1 MAVMTYLE
9 AIADG
14 LRQAMRADPSVILLG
29 EDIGAYGGAFKL
41 TKGFLEEF
49 GPSRVIDTPISEA
62 AIVGAA
68 VGAALMGLRPVAEMQ
83 FADFISNAFNQ
94 IVNIAATSAYR
105 AGGCVPLVVRAP
117 CGAGTHGGPFH
128 SQSVEAYFFH
138 TPGLKIV
145 MPSTP
150 ADAKGLMLAAIA
162 DPNPVLYLEHKAL
175 YRSQRGPV
183 DEGLAP
189 VPLGTAAVRRAGR
202 HLTVL
207 TYGMMVSRCLEAAER
222 AASDGIEAEV
232 IDLRTLL
239 PLDFETIAG
248 SVGRTSRAL
257 IVHEDRLRG
266 GIGAEIAAS
275 LAEHLFTALDAPISR
290 VGAPDTPVPYAPPLE
305 AAYLPGPERIY
316 QAIVRLARW

>member
-1 MAVMTYLE
+1 MTYLE

-14 LRQAMRADPSVILLG
+14 LREAMRADPSVIIIG
-29 EDIGAYGGAFKL
+29 EDVAAYGGAFKV

-49 GPSRVIDTPISEA
+49 GPRRVIDTPISEA
-62 AIVGAA
+62 AVVGAS
-68 VGAALMGLRPVAEMQ
+68 VGAALNGLRPVAEMQ

-94 IVNIAATSAYR
+94 ITNVAATSAYR
-105 AGGCVPLVVRAP
+105 AGGCVPLVIRAP

-145 MPSTP
+145 LPATP
-150 ADAKGLMLAAIA
+150 EDAKGLLLSAIA

-183 DEGLAP
+183 PDGLAFTA
-189 VPLGTAAVRRAGR
+189 LGKAEIRRRGDDV
-202 HLTVL
+202 TVV
-207 TYGMMVSRCLEAAER
+207 TYGMMVHRCLAAAEAA
-222 AASDGIEAEV
+222 AAEGVQAEV

-239 PLDFETIAG
+239 PLDLETIAA
-248 SVGRTSRAL
+248 SVGRTSRVL

-266 GIGAEIAAS
+266 GVGAEIAAYVG
-275 LAEHLFTALDAPISR
+275 EYLFPMLDAPIR
-290 VGAPDTPVPYAPPLE
+290 RIGAPDTPVPYAPALE
-305 AAYLPGPERIY
+305 AAYLPDADRI
-316 QAIVRLARW
+316 QAAIIDLARW

>member
-1 MAVMTYLE
+1 MTYLE

-14 LRQAMRADPSVILLG
+14 LREAMRADPSVIFFG
-29 EDIGAYGGAFKL
+29 EDVGVYGGAFKL
-41 TKGFLEEF
+41 SKGFLEEF

-62 AIVGAA
+62 AIVGTA
-68 VGAALMGLRPVAEMQ
+68 VGAALQGMRPVVEMQ
-83 FADFISNAFNQ
+83 FADFISNAFTQ
-94 IVNIAATSAYR
+94 MVNVAATSAYR

-128 SQSVEAYFFH
+128 SQSIEGYFFH

-150 ADAKGLMLAAIA
+150 ADAKGLLLGAIA

-183 DEGLAP
+183 QDGLAIE
-189 VPLGTAAVRRAGR
+189 PLGRAAVRRRGR
-202 HLTVL
+202 HLTLV
-207 TYGMMVSRCLEAAER
+207 TYGMMAYRSLEAAER
-222 AASDGIEAEV
+222 AAGDGVETEV

-239 PLDFETIAG
+239 PLDLETVAE
-248 SVGRTSRAL
+248 SVRRTSKVL

-266 GIGAEIAAS
+266 GIGAEIAAY
-275 LAEHLFTALDAPISR
+275 LGEHLFTSLDAPISR
-290 VGAPDTPVPYAPPLE
+290 IGAPDTPVPYAPPLE
-305 AAYLPGPERIY
+305 TAYLPSVDRIY
-316 QAIVRLARW
+316 EGITRLARW

>member
-29 EDIGAYGGAFKL
+29 EDVGAYGGAFKL

-49 GPSRVIDTPISEA
+49 GPRRVIDTPISEA

-68 VGAALMGLRPVAEMQ
+68 VGAALVGLRPVAEMQ

-94 IVNIAATSAYR
+94 IVNVAATSAYL
-105 AGGCVPLVVRAP
+105 AGGCVPLVIRAP

-138 TPGLKIV
+138 TPGIKIV
-145 MPSTP
+145 LPATP
-150 ADAKGLMLAAIA
+150 ADAKGLLLSAIA

-183 DEGLAP
+183 DEGLTF
-189 VPLGTAAVRRAGR
+189 VPLGKAAVRRPGR
-202 HLTVL
+202 DVSVIA
-207 TYGMMVSRCLEAAER
+207 YGMMVHRCLEAAE
-222 AASDGIEAEV
+222 AAAQEGVDAEV

-239 PLDFETIAG
+239 PLDLETLAE
-248 SVGRTSRAL
+248 SVTRTSRVL

-266 GIGAEIAAS
+266 GVGAEIAAYIG
-275 LAEHLFTALDAPISR
+275 EHLFESLDGPIGR
-290 VGAPDTPVPYAPPLE
+290 VGAPDIPVPYAPPLE
-305 AAYLPGPERIY
+305 AAYLPSVERIRR
-316 QAIVRLARW
+316 AIVTRARW

>member
-29 EDIGAYGGAFKL
+29 EDVGVYGGAFKL

-49 GPSRVIDTPISEA
+49 GPRRVIDTPISEA
-62 AIVGAA
+62 GIVGAGI
-68 VGAALMGLRPVAEMQ
+68 GAALVGLRPVAEMQ

-94 IVNIAATSAYR
+94 IINVAATSAYR
-105 AGGCVPLVVRAP
+105 AGGCVPLVIRAP

-145 MPSTP
+145 FPATP
-150 ADAKGLMLAAIA
+150 ADAKGLLLSAIA
-162 DPNPVLYLEHKAL
+162 DPNPILYLEHKAL
-175 YRSQRGPV
+175 YRGQRGPV
-183 DEGLAP
+183 DEGLTF
-189 VPLGTAAVRRAGR
+189 VPLGKADVRRPGR
-202 HLTVL
+202 DVTLV
-207 TYGMMVSRCLEAAER
+207 TYGMMVHRSLEAAEG
-222 AASDGIEAEV
+222 AAQEGVQAEV

-239 PLDFETIAG
+239 PLDLDTLAD
-248 SVGRTSRAL
+248 SVGRTSRVL

-266 GIGAEIAAS
+266 GIGAEIAAHVG
-275 LAEHLFTALDAPISR
+275 EHLFTLLDAPIGR
-290 VGAPDTPVPYAPPLE
+290 VGAPDTPVPYAPSLE
-305 AAYLPGPERIY
+305 TAYLPSVDRIRR
-316 QAIVRLARW
+316 AIVDLARW

>member
-1 MAVMTYLE
+1 MTYLE

-14 LRQAMRADPSVILLG
+14 LREAMRADPSVVVLG
-29 EDIGAYGGAFKL
+29 EDVGVYGGVFKL
-41 TKGFLEEF
+41 TKGFLDEF
-49 GPSRVIDTPISEA
+49 GPARVIDTPISEA

-68 VGAALMGLRPVAEMQ
+68 VGAALVGLRPVVEMQ
-83 FADFISNAFNQ
+83 FADFISNAFTQ
-94 IVNIAATSAYR
+94 MVNVAATSAYR
-105 AGGCVPLVVRAP
+105 AGGCVPMVVRAP

-128 SQSVEAYFFH
+128 SQSIEGYFFH

-183 DEGLAP
+183 EAGLAFE
-189 VPLGTAAVRRAGR
+189 PLGRAALRRAGT

-207 TYGMMVSRCLEAAER
+207 TYGMMVHRCLEAAER
-222 AASDGIEAEV
+222 AAAEGIETEV

-239 PLDFETIAG
+239 PLDLETIAE
-248 SVGRTSRAL
+248 SAARTSRVL

-266 GIGAEIAAS
+266 GLGAEIAAH
-275 LAEHLFTALDAPISR
+275 LGEHLFTSLDAPISR
-290 VGAPDTPVPYAPPLE
+290 ISAPDTPVPYAPPLE
-305 AAYLPGPERIY
+305 TAYLPSVDRIFDGI
-316 QAIVRLARW
+316 ARLARW

>member
-1 MAVMTYLE
+1 MTYLE

-14 LRQAMRADPSVILLG
+14 LREAMRADPSVSLLG
-29 EDIGAYGGAFKL
+29 EDIGAYGGAFKV

-49 GPSRVIDTPISEA
+49 GPRRVIDTPISEA
-62 AIVGAA
+62 AVVGAA
-68 VGAALMGLRPVAEMQ
+68 IGAALVGLRPVAEMQ

-94 IVNIAATSAYR
+94 IINVAATSAYR
-105 AGGCVPLVVRAP
+105 AGGCVPLVIRAP

-145 MPSTP
+145 MPATP
-150 ADAKGLMLAAIA
+150 ADAKGLLLAAIA

-183 DEGLAP
+183 DEGLTLT
-189 VPLGTAAVRRAGR
+189 PLGTAAVRRPGR
-202 HLTVL
+202 DLSVI
-207 TYGMMVSRCLEAAER
+207 TYGMTVHRCLEAAER
-222 AASDGIEAEV
+222 AAAEGVDAEV

-239 PLDFETIAG
+239 PLDLEAVAA
-248 SVGRTSRAL
+248 SVQRTSRVL

-266 GIGAEIAAS
+266 GVGAEIAAHIG
-275 LAEHLFTALDAPISR
+275 EHLFGSLDAPVARI
-290 VGAPDTPVPYAPPLE
+290 GAPDTPVPYAPALE
-305 AAYLPGPERIY
+305 AAYLPSADRIHD
-316 QAIVRLARW
+316 AIVRQARW

>member
-1 MAVMTYLE
+1 MTYLE

-29 EDIGAYGGAFKL
+29 EDVGAYGGAFKL

-49 GPSRVIDTPISEA
+49 GPRRVIDTPISEA

-68 VGAALMGLRPVAEMQ
+68 IGAALVGLRPVAEMQ

-94 IVNIAATSAYR
+94 IVNVAATSAYR
-105 AGGCVPLVVRAP
+105 AGGCVHIVIRAP

-128 SQSVEAYFFH
+128 SQSVEAAFFH

-145 MPSTP
+145 MPATP
-150 ADAKGLMLAAIA
+150 ADAKGLLLGAIA

-175 YRSQRGPV
+175 YRSQRGAV
-183 DEGLAP
+183 DDAP
-189 VPLGTAAVRRAGR
+189 TPLPLGQAAVRRPGR
-202 HLTVL
+202 DVSLI
-207 TYGMMVSRCLEAAER
+207 TYGMMVHRCLEAAE
-222 AASDGIEAEV
+222 AAVQDDVDAEV

-239 PLDFETIAG
+239 PLDLDAIAA
-248 SVGRTSRAL
+248 SVTRTSRVL

-266 GIGAEIAAS
+266 GIGAEIAAYI
-275 LAEHLFTALDAPISR
+275 AQHLFSSLDAPICR
-290 VGAPDTPVPYAPPLE
+290 IGAPDTPVPYAPPLE
-305 AAYLPGPERIY
+305 AAYLPSVDRIR
-316 QAIVRLARW
+316 QALISTAQW